1 MKKRDKKEVMLVVA
15 TVIFAIVVGSGCTA
29 TNPFDKR
36 PIRLDDPIRDATN
49 YRYYVI
55 DANADVP
62 DAFFE
67 TYNEAATYQKDFAEH
82 HEYVIVKMEG
92 KYNVYNMSPIEN
104 DTQTVKKS
112 E

>member
-15 TVIFAIVVGSGCTA
+15 TVIFAIVVGSGCMA

-36 PIRLDDPIRDATN
+36 PIRLDSPVQDVN

-55 DANADVP
+55 DAHADIP

-67 TYNEAATYQKDFAEH
+67 TYDEASTYQKEFADH

-92 KYNVYNMSPIEN
+92 KYNVYNMEPIKNEN
-104 DTQTVKKS
+104 
-112 E
+112 